1 MELAK
6 GRELAQRLESIE
18 ASVSEACVEAVL
30 GAQPNGGAT
39 VQRIAGGRVFFFGPM
54 SPLSQAVGIGM
65 EGPVSED
72 EFDRLEGFF
81 LARNAPIS
89 ISLCPY
95 ADPSALERLASR
107 RYRITHFEHTMFRL
121 LSGDESFLAPPQAIV
136 RQAQAGEER
145 LWSTTVMEGF
155 QEGLPAMEGLADLFA
170 LLFSAP
176 GSTCY
181 LALQD
186 GQAAG
191 GATLS
196 LHDEAAMFY
205 SDSTLPRFRRRGL
218 HSALIAARLRHASA
232 AGCRL
237 AVACTAPGSTS
248 HRNYEEAGFNVA
260 YTKAILVRDGYTIR

>member
-30 GAQPNGGAT
+30 GAQPDGGAT
-39 VQRIAGGRVFFFGPM
+39 VRRMAGGRAFFFGPL

-65 EGPVSED
+65 EGPVSEE

-81 LARNAPIS
+81 IARNAPIS

-107 RYRITHFEHTMFRL
+107 RYRITHFEHTMIRR
-121 LSGDESFLAPPQAIV
+121 LSGEESFLAPPQAIV
-136 RQAQAGEER
+136 RQARAGEER
-145 LWSTTVMEGF
+145 LWSGTVMAGF
-155 QEGLPAMEGLADLFA
+155 QDGLPAMEGLADLFA

-176 GSTCY
+176 GATCY
-181 LALQD
+181 LAWQD
-186 GQAAG
+186 GQPAG
-191 GATLS
+191 GATIS
-196 LHDEAAMFY
+196 VRDNAAMFY
-205 SDSTLPRFRRRGL
+205 SDSTLPAFRLRGL
-218 HSALIAARLRHASA
+218 HSALIAARLQHAST
-232 AGCRL
+232 AGCHL

-248 HRNYEEAGFNVA
+248 HRNYEQAGFSVA
-260 YTKAILVRDGYTIR
+260 YTKAILVRDGFTIS